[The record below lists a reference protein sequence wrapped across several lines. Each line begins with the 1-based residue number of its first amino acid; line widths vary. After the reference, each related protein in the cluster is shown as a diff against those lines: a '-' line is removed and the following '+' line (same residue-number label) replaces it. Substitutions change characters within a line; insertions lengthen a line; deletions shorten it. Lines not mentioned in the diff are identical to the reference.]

1 MYIYMG
7 VDEDI
12 NELKTFLY
20 DTTFNIYTDDE
31 IKYIIDKKLL
41 EF

>member
-1 MYIYMG
+1 MG

-12 NELKTFLY
+12 NINELKSFLY

>member
-1 MYIYMG
+1 MV

-12 NELKTFLY
+12 NEIKSFLY

-31 IKYIIDKKLL
+31 IKYIIDNKLL

>member
-1 MYIYMG
+1 MV

-12 NELKTFLY
+12 NELKSFLY
-20 DTTFNIYTDDE
+20 DTTFNTYTDDE
-31 IKYIIDKKLL
+31 IKYIIDTKIL